1 MHKISDRAFKFQLII
16 LFLLLFGLA
25 SFGLVKLYDHYRF
38 HIMVKFTE
46 SGPLYKD
53 MPVFYKGGLIGRT
66 QKVILSSDYKY
77 TLLKI
82 LLYPTD
88 PKIPGDV
95 VGSVK
100 QHDIL
105 GDYIDLVT
113 PDEPST
119 TLLANNAI
127 IEGKPIFDLGAFLSD
142 IADSGLII
150 PLIQNFSDTLVSAN
164 ETSVEI
170 KNFFS
175 DSRIILQDNRQNL
188 KQTTK
193 NLSMATKSLKKL
205 TTKFNKATPADKLNN
220 TTSNID
226 KSADNIQAA
235 TESVKNIMRGVDC
248 ATVNLD
254 KTIAKIDSTISEAN
268 IVASNVRAIT
278 SGLCEALSKR
288 FAGLR
293 IIFGKPMD
301 KNKCPK
307 NCSK

>member
-1 MHKISDRAFKFQLII
+1 MRKLSNIFLKCRLII
-16 LFLLLFGLA
+16 LFLLLFTLA
-25 SFGLVKLYDHYRF
+25 SWGLFKIYDHYSF

-53 MPVFYKGGLIGRT
+53 MQVCYKGYLIGRT
-66 QKVILSSDYKY
+66 QKVIISDDYKY

-82 LLYPTD
+82 VLYPKN
-88 PKIPGDV
+88 PKIPSDV
-95 VGSVK
+95 VASVK

-105 GDYIDLVT
+105 GDYIDLAA
-113 PDEPST
+113 PEEPST

-127 IEGKPIFDLGAFLSD
+127 IEGKPIFDFGAFFSD

-164 ETSVEI
+164 QTSVEI

-175 DSRIILQDNRQNL
+175 DSRFILKDNRQNL

-193 NLSMATKSLKKL
+193 NLSVATKSLKKL
-205 TTKFNKATPADKLNN
+205 TAKFNKATPEDKLNN
-220 TTSNID
+220 TTLNID

-235 TESVKNIMRGVDC
+235 TESVKNITQSVDC
-248 ATVNLD
+248 ATRNLD

-268 IVASNVRAIT
+268 AVASNVRAIT

-301 KNKCPK
+301 KSKCPK